1 MPDTSHEER
10 WLRDSNKGVP
20 DVTPRTEQ
28 EARVQLAACYRL
40 SAHFGLDDIIFTHIS
55 GRVPGEPTHF
65 LLNPFG
71 LMFREVKASNLV
83 KIDHNGQ
90 KVGHSD
96 YEINVTGFV
105 IHSAIHMARPEI
117 DCVMHTHGTDGIA
130 VSSQEEGLLPLNQ
143 TAMRF
148 YNRVATHDYEG
159 LALNLGERERL
170 MKDLGKH
177 HTMILR
183 HHGILTCGR
192 TIPEAFILAL
202 NFEKCAAVQIK
213 AQNSK
218 LPFKIPSHEVCELTA
233 NQLEGG
239 SVPPGHREWPALLR
253 MLDSID
259 PSYRD

>member
-10 WLRDSNKGVP
+10 WLRDTNKGVP

-28 EARVQLAACYRL
+28 EVRVQLAACYRL
-40 SAHFGLDDIIFTHIS
+40 SAYFGLDDVIFTHIS
-55 GRVPGEPTHF
+55 ARIPGEPKHF

-71 LMFREVKASNLV
+71 PMFREVKASNLV
-83 KIDHNGQ
+83 KIDHDGR

-96 YEINVTGFV
+96 HEINVTGFV

-117 DCVMHTHGTDGIA
+117 DCVMHTHGSEGIA
-130 VSSQEEGLLPLNQ
+130 VSCQEEGLLPLNQ

-177 HTMILR
+177 HTMILK

-192 TIPEAFILAL
+192 TVPEHFALAL
-202 NFEKCAAVQIK
+202 NF
-213 AQNSK
+213 
-218 LPFKIPSHEVCELTA
+218 
-233 NQLEGG
+233 
-239 SVPPGHREWPALLR
+239 
-253 MLDSID
+253 
-259 PSYRD
+259 